1 MNSLAF
7 TLADEMAALAASLQ
21 HSLVVLHNGRAGVG
35 AGVIWKRDG
44 WVVTNQHV
52 VAAGRQR
59 RAHRDLRVEL
69 FDGRVYP
76 ARVAAQDE
84 EIDLALLQV
93 DGAFKNEQNHAL
105 PEVQVAD
112 VANLRIGELVMAIGH
127 PWGQRGMV
135 TLGLV
140 SGIFAVKTQG
150 RRGQVQ
156 VIRSDARLA
165 PGNSGGPLVD
175 ARGGVVGLNT
185 LIIGGDQGMAIS
197 SQVIDSFVAQSGK
210 V

>member
-1 MNSLAF
+1 MNSLSF

-21 HSLVVLHNGRAGVG
+21 RSLVVLHNGRAGVG

-44 WVVTNQHV
+44 WVVTNHHV
-52 VAAGRQR
+52 VSAGLQR

-76 ARVAAQDE
+76 VRVAAQDE

-93 DGAFKNEQNHAL
+93 DGAFKNEQNHEL

-112 VANLRIGELVMAIGH
+112 AGQLRVGELVMAIGH

-140 SGIFAVKTQG
+140 SGIFAAKTQG

-165 PGNSGGPLVD
+165 
-175 ARGGVVGLNT
+175 R
-185 LIIGGDQGMAIS
+185 
-197 SQVIDSFVAQSGK
+197 
-210 V
+210 

>member
-1 MNSLAF
+1 M
-7 TLADEMAALAASLQ
+7 
-21 HSLVVLHNGRAGVG
+21 
-35 AGVIWKRDG
+35 
-44 WVVTNQHV
+44 
-52 VAAGRQR
+52 
-59 RAHRDLRVEL
+59 
-69 FDGRVYP
+69 
-76 ARVAAQDE
+76 AAQDE

-93 DGAFKNEQNHAL
+93 DGAFKDEQNHAL

-112 VANLRIGELVMAIGH
+112 VGQLRIGELVMAIGH

-140 SGIFAVKTQG
+140 SGIFAAKTQG

-175 ARGGVVGLNT
+175 ASGRVVGLNT

-197 SQVIDSFVAQSGK
+197 SQVIDSFVAETGR

>member
-1 MNSLAF
+1 MNSLSF

-21 HSLVVLHNGRAGVG
+21 RSLVVLHNGRAGVG

-44 WVVTNQHV
+44 WVVTNHHV
-52 VAAGRQR
+52 VAAGRR
-59 RAHRDLRVEL
+59 HRAHSDLRVEL
-69 FDGRVYP
+69 FDGREYP
-76 ARVAAQDE
+76 VRVAAQDE

-93 DGAFKNEQNHAL
+93 DGAFKNEQNHDL

-140 SGIFAVKTQG
+140 SGIFAAKTQG
-150 RRGQVQ
+150 SRGQVQ

-175 ARGGVVGLNT
+175 ASGRVVGLNT